1 MEHIL
6 TLDELGRK
14 FGTDKSSQ
22 AHNYLAVYEQFL
34 APYRA
39 NADLGVLEIGVRDGP
54 SVRVWQ
60 EYFPAA
66 QIVGVDISESCRA
79 HADTRIAIEI
89 GDQSD
94 PKFLQ
99 DLVAKYRFDII
110 FDDGSH
116 TWSHQIDSFRL
127 LFPHLRPG
135 GLFVCEDLQTSR
147 AKFVEKYGKPYTD
160 AAAAYFGRLAA
171 EVAAEGYVYG
181 TMQDAELKQ
190 IQNQVEWVRFG
201 RGFVAIKKTD

>member
-89 GDQSD
+89 NLIQNSFKISWRSTVSTSFSTTAPTLGAIRLTRLDCFF
-94 PKFLQ
+94 PIYGPAGFLSVRTFR
-99 DLVAKYRFDII
+99 LHGLSLLRNTA
-110 FDDGSH
+110 SH
-116 TWSHQIDSFRL
+116 TPMQRRL
-127 LFPHLRPG
+127 
-135 GLFVCEDLQTSR
+135 TS
-147 AKFVEKYGKPYTD
+147 AD
-160 AAAAYFGRLAA
+160 
-171 EVAAEGYVYG
+171 
-181 TMQDAELKQ
+181 
-190 IQNQVEWVRFG
+190 
-201 RGFVAIKKTD
+201 